1 MGALSSWAML
11 AITHHVI
18 VKYAA
23 LRASIKNFEDYCIL
37 GDDIVIAN
45 DKVAESYI
53 QVMTTLGLE
62 INRQKSVESN
72 KFTEFAKNLLGYD
85 VDYTPLG
92 PGLILWAIRSKSYSL
107 RFMTELV
114 SKNKMT
120 LDQLIEKS
128 PSCPKFFRTRLG
140 FSL

>member
-1 MGALSSWAML
+1 ML

-23 LRASIKNFEDYCIL
+23 LRVSIKDFEDYCIL

-45 DKVAESYI
+45 DKVAESYLE
-53 QVMTTLGLE
+53 VMSTLGLE
-62 INRQKSVESN
+62 INRQKSVESER
-72 KFTEFAKNLLGYD
+72 FSEFAKNLLGYD

-92 PGLILWAIRSKSYSL
+92 PGLILQAIRSTSYSL

-114 SKNKMT
+114 SRNKMT
-120 LDQLIEKS
+120 LDRLIERVQS
-128 PSCPKFFRTRLG
+128 SPKFFRAKLG
-140 FSL
+140 FSI